1 MDELVRLTRLAP
13 ITDPPA
19 PGSCSP
25 LTVMTPESVSHYRVL
40 DKLGEGGTAVVYR
53 AEDLALGRQVALKFL
68 SADCSADYG
77 RIARFLH
84 EARTIASLNHPN
96 ICTIYEIGEH
106 DGRHFI
112 AMELLDGA
120 ALSRAL
126 CGRPIESYRVIELAV
141 EIADAL
147 AAAHTEGI
155 VHRDLKPANIFV
167 TKPDRVKLLDF
178 GLAILVAPQTT
189 GHPTSPMPP
198 FGLTGGTIPY
208 MSPEQV
214 QGEALD
220 ARTDLF
226 SLGVVMYE
234 LLTSRRP
241 FIGMTGTDVKDAI
254 LHESPIPMRDLNPS
268 IPVELVRIVDKSLE
282 KNRKLRYQT
291 ASDLRADLQRL
302 KRDLDSAISV
312 SVAGHATRRA
322 PIALSLRSSPA
333 RIAAVTAGILIV
345 AGVPFALK
353 NRWASTPVHE
363 SSASQSP
370 TGDIVLAPERVV
382 IERPAAQPE
391 PPPIETPP
399 PKTPAAPRAIG
410 TRLATGIDM
419 PGAAADTHLRIARQ
433 KIDLKLYDQ
442 ALETLRRITGG
453 DADQRHAVDAYFL
466 VASIHDA
473 RGRVEDAMST
483 YLEIAS
489 RYPKDA
495 RASEARYRMAE
506 SMLKSKRPDR
516 DAEARRMLTD
526 VVQRYHASPWAPRA
540 LMARAELEIR
550 LNLYERDDVLGGST
564 PAALVTYREV
574 TQEYH
579 SSPAAALATW
589 RLAEGYVSLKRFDL
603 AAVTYE
609 ALAADDERRDE
620 AWFAAGELYE
630 KRLKDQDRAAIAY
643 GRVRSTSTRYTEAHK
658 RLQRLRE

>member
-1 MDELVRLTRLAP
+1 LF
-13 ITDPPA
+13 
-19 PGSCSP
+19 SP
-25 LTVMTPESVSHYRVL
+25 LQMMSPESISHYRVL

-53 AEDLALGRQVALKFL
+53 AEDLALGREVALKFL
-68 SADCSADYG
+68 SADYSADYG
-77 RIARFLH
+77 RIARFQH

-126 CGRPIESYRVIELAV
+126 SGRPIDSYRVIELAI

-147 AAAHTEGI
+147 AAAHAEGI

-167 TKPDRVKLLDF
+167 TKLDRVKLLDF
-178 GLAILVAPQTT
+178 GLAVVVPQQTT
-189 GHPTSPMPP
+189 GHPASVIPP
-198 FGLTGGTIPY
+198 FGLTGGTVPY

-214 QGEALD
+214 QGETLD

-226 SLGVVMYE
+226 SLGVVVYE

-241 FIGMTGTDVKDAI
+241 FIGMTAADVKDAI
-254 LHESPIPMRDLNPS
+254 LHESPVQTRDLNPS
-268 IPVELVRIVDKSLE
+268 IPIELVRIVDKSLE

-302 KRDLDSAISV
+302 KRDLDSASSV
-312 SVAGHATRRA
+312 TPATARA
-322 PIALSLRSSPA
+322 KREAIQSPLRSSRT
-333 RIAAVTAGILIV
+333 RIAAMAVGIVIA

-353 NRWASTPVHE
+353 NRSVSVPVNE
-363 SSASQSP
+363 PSP
-370 TGDIVLAPERVV
+370 TRPPGADIALMAERTVTASPAP
-382 IERPAAQPE
+382 RPAL
-391 PPPIETPP
+391 PPSSELS
-399 PKTPAAPRAIG
+399 PKAPAAPRAID
-410 TRLATGIDM
+410 TRRGTGIDR
-419 PGAAADTHLRIARQ
+419 PGAAADTDLHLARQ

-466 VASIHDA
+466 IASIHDA
-473 RGRVEDAMST
+473 RGRIEDAMST

-495 RASEARYRMAE
+495 RAPEARYEMAE

-516 DAEARRMLTD
+516 DVEARRMLTD
-526 VVQRYHASPWAPRA
+526 VVQRYQSSPWAPRA
-540 LMARAELEIR
+540 LMARAQLESR
-550 LNLYERDDVLGGST
+550 HDLYERDDVLGGSV

-574 TQEYH
+574 TQQYH
-579 SSPAAALATW
+579 SAPAAALATW
-589 RLAEGYVSLKRFDL
+589 KLAEGYLSLKRFDL
-603 AAVTYE
+603 AAATYE
-609 ALAADDERRDE
+609 AVADGDERRDE
-620 AWFAAGELYE
+620 AWWAAGELYE
-630 KRLKDQDRAAIAY
+630 KRLKDPARATIAY
-643 GRVRSTSTRYTEAHK
+643 GRVGSTSSRYAEAQK
-658 RLQRLRE
+658 RLQKLRE

>member
-1 MDELVRLTRLAP
+1 
-13 ITDPPA
+13 
-19 PGSCSP
+19 
-25 LTVMTPESVSHYRVL
+25 MTPESVSHYRVL

-53 AEDLALGRQVALKFL
+53 AEDLALGREVALKFL
-68 SADCSADYG
+68 AADCSADYS

-106 DGRHFI
+106 DGRHFL

-126 CGRPIESYRVIELAV
+126 GGRPIESYRVVELAV

-147 AAAHTEGI
+147 AAAHAEGI
-155 VHRDLKPANIFV
+155 VHRDLKPANIFI

-189 GHPTSPMPP
+189 DHPASPMPP
-198 FGLTGGTIPY
+198 SGLTGGTIPY

-234 LLTSRRP
+234 LLTCRRP
-241 FIGMTGTDVKDAI
+241 FIGMTGADVKDAI

-312 SVAGHATRRA
+312 SAATARATRGGA
-322 PIALSLRSSPA
+322 IASPLRSSRA
-333 RIAAVTAGILIV
+333 RIAVVTAGILIA

-353 NRWASTPVHE
+353 NRWVSAPVPE
-363 SSASQSP
+363 SSATQSP
-370 TGDIVLAPERVV
+370 GRDIVLTPER
-382 IERPAAQPE
+382 IEPDIPAAQPA
-391 PPPIETPP
+391 PPPIEKPSS
-399 PKTPAAPRAIG
+399 KAPAAPRAIE
-410 TRLATGIDM
+410 TRLAAGIGT

-442 ALETLRRITGG
+442 ALETLRRITSG

-466 VASIHDA
+466 IASIHDA

-495 RASEARYRMAE
+495 RAAEAKYEMAE

-526 VVQRYHASPWAPRA
+526 VVQRYRSSPWAPRA
-540 LMARAELEIR
+540 LMARAELETR
-550 LNLYERDDVLGGST
+550 LNLYERDDVLGGSA

-574 TQEYH
+574 RQQYH
-579 SSPAAALATW
+579 SSPVAALATW
-589 RLAEGYVSLKRFDL
+589 KLAEGYVSLKRFDL
-603 AAVTYE
+603 AATTYQ

-630 KRLKDQDRAAIAY
+630 KRLKDPDRAAIAY
-643 GRVRSTSTRYTEAHK
+643 SRVRSTSSRYAEAHK
-658 RLQRLRE
+658 RLQKLRE